1 MGHHVSDNNIKG
13 RILRHNPVLSIIKR
27 TLIID
32 YYDKELLL
40 EKRKTST
47 VNHEDALKSI
57 PEKNINVF
65 GPLLHLWQI
74 IDDEKQATCSIIRI
88 I

>member
-13 RILRHNPVLSIIKR
+13 RILRHNPILSIIKR

-65 GPLLHLWQI
+65 GPLLNLWQI